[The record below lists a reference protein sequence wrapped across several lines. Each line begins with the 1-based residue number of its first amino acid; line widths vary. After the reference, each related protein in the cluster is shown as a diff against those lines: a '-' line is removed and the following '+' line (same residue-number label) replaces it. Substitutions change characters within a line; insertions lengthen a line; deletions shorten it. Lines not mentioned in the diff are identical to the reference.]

1 MATASLNP
9 GVANLDAKKE
19 RAMKR
24 WTLLLVAA
32 MLAMSAP
39 AFSPGPAFSEDKVV
53 HFSSINGQTGQSAAY
68 GSKVIEGVNL
78 AAKTINDAGGFN
90 DKCGTHYKLK
100 ITTGDMA
107 NSREQAVSLLRQ
119 AVSDASVLAVI
130 GPSPST
136 GYVPM
141 VPVAGQ
147 LKIAVIATGSAAP
160 IKEWNP
166 WAFRL
171 NTVSKV
177 AAPAVMRTLKGK
189 FDLKRVAL
197 IYDVT
202 QDGQRGEAELIR
214 NAAKDVGYEVAA
226 FEAFRAG
233 DNDFR
238 PQLSKIKAAKPD
250 WIGIYGATP
259 ELAKVVNQ
267 MAELGIKA
275 GMITGFGT
283 FNDPVAWDLTEG
295 RVKSGYSWSAYFA
308 LEDPARPEV
317 GKMVQ
322 AFKKEYGHDPTL
334 YSFYGWDAVHVFVE
348 AVRRACTATDR
359 EKFRQALNTIDNFAI
374 LSGNA
379 TFKNPPDGENL
390 TAAVIVNQTTGRGAF
405 EVVK

>member
-1 MATASLNP
+1 
-9 GVANLDAKKE
+9 
-19 RAMKR
+19 MKR
-24 WTLLLVAA
+24 FVLVALMVVA
-32 MLAMSAP
+32 VP
-39 AFSPGPAFSEDKVV
+39 AVAQEKVV

-78 AAKTINDAGGFN
+78 AAKAINDAGGVA
-90 DKCGTHYKLK
+90 DRCGGRYKVK
-100 ITTGDMA
+100 VTTGDMA

-119 AVSDASVLAVI
+119 AAADSTVLAVV

-147 LKIAVIATGSAAP
+147 LKIPVIATGSGAP

-171 NTVSKV
+171 NTTSKV
-177 AAPAVMRTLKGK
+177 AAPGMMKTLKSK
-189 FDLKRVAL
+189 LDIKHIAL

-214 NAAKDVGYEVAA
+214 NSAKEIGYDVVA

-238 PQLSKIKAAKPD
+238 PQLSKIKASKAD
-250 WIGIYGATP
+250 AIGIYGATP

-267 MAELGIKA
+267 MAELGVKA
-275 GMITGFGT
+275 EMITGFGT

-295 RVKSGYSWSAYFA
+295 RVKGGYSWSAYFA

-317 GKMVQ
+317 ARMVQ
-322 AFKKEYGHDPTL
+322 LYKKEYGHDPTL
-334 YSFYGWDAVHVFVE
+334 YSFYGWDAVHVYVE
-348 AVRRACTATDR
+348 AVKRACTPTDR
-359 EKFRQALNTIDNFAI
+359 DKFRQALNTIDSVPT
-374 LSGNA
+374 LSGKA

-390 TAAVIVNQTTGRGAF
+390 SAAVIVNQTTGRGTF
-405 EVVK
+405 EAIK

>member
-1 MATASLNP
+1 
-9 GVANLDAKKE
+9 
-19 RAMKR
+19 MKR
-24 WTLLLVAA
+24 CVVLFVIAA
-32 MLAMSAP
+32 LAVP
-39 AFSPGPAFSEDKVV
+39 AAVGSQEKVV
-53 HFSSINGQTGQSAAY
+53 HFSSINGQTGQSAPY

-78 AAKTINDAGGFN
+78 AAKTVNEAGGFA
-90 DKCGTHYKLK
+90 DKCGAHYRLNV
-100 ITTGDMA
+100 TTGDMA

-119 AVSDASVLAVI
+119 AAADPTILAVI

-147 LKIAVIATGSAAP
+147 LKIALIATGSAAP

-177 AAPAVMRTLKGK
+177 AVPSFMRTLKAK
-189 FDLKRVAL
+189 LDVKRMAL
-197 IYDVT
+197 IYDIT

-214 NAAKDVGYEVAA
+214 NSAKEIGYDLIA
-226 FEAFRAG
+226 FEAFRAN
-233 DNDFR
+233 DTDFR

-250 WIGIYGATP
+250 WIAVYGATP
-259 ELAKVVNQ
+259 ELAKIVNQ
-267 MAELGIKA
+267 MVELGVKA
-275 GMITGFGT
+275 EILTGFGT

-295 RVKSGYSWSAYFA
+295 RVKGGYSWSAYFA

-322 AFKKEYGHDPTL
+322 AYKKEFGHDPTL
-334 YSFYGWDAVHVFVE
+334 YSFYGWDALHVYVE
-348 AVRRACTATDR
+348 AVKRACTATDR
-359 EKFRQALNTIDNFAI
+359 QKFRDALNTIENFPV
-374 LSGNA
+374 LSGKA
-379 TFKNPPDGENL
+379 TFKNPPEGENL
-390 TAAVIVNQTTGRGAF
+390 TAAVIVNRTTGRGTF

>member
-1 MATASLNP
+1 
-9 GVANLDAKKE
+9 
-19 RAMKR
+19 MKHFV
-24 WTLLLVAA
+24 LAAFVVAA
-32 MLAMSAP
+32 TP
-39 AFSPGPAFSEDKVV
+39 AFAQESVV

-78 AAKTINDAGGFN
+78 AVKAVNDGGGFT
-90 DKCGTHYKLK
+90 DKCGAKYKVK
-100 ITTGDMA
+100 VTTGDMA

-119 AVSDASVLAVI
+119 AAGDSTVLGVI
-130 GPSPST
+130 APSPST

-141 VPVAGQ
+141 VPVAAQ
-147 LKIAVIATGSAAP
+147 LKVPIMSTGSAAP

-171 NTVSKV
+171 NTTSKA
-177 AAPAVMRTLKGK
+177 AAPGMMKALKAK
-189 FDLKRVAL
+189 FNFKTIAL

-214 NAAKDVGYEVAA
+214 NSAKEIGYDVAA

-238 PQLSKIKAAKPD
+238 PQLSKIKATKAE

-267 MAELGIKA
+267 MAELGLKA
-275 GMITGFGT
+275 SIVTGFGT

-295 RVKSGYSWSAYFA
+295 KVKGGYSWSAYFA
-308 LEDPARPEV
+308 LEDPSRAEIA
-317 GKMVQ
+317 KMVQ
-322 AFKKEYGHDPTL
+322 VYKKEYGHDPTL
-334 YSFYGWDAVHVFVE
+334 YSFYGWDALHVFVE
-348 AVRRACTATDR
+348 AAKRACTATDR
-359 EKFRQALNTIDNFAI
+359 EKFRQALNTIDNVPT
-374 LSGNA
+374 LSGKA

-390 TAAVIVNQTTGRGAF
+390 SAAVIVNQTTGRGTF
-405 EVVK
+405 EALK

>member
-1 MATASLNP
+1 
-9 GVANLDAKKE
+9 
-19 RAMKR
+19 MKR
-24 WTLLLVAA
+24 WIAPLVAA
-32 MLAMSAP
+32 IVALPVTAASQ
-39 AFSPGPAFSEDKVV
+39 EKIV
-53 HFSSINGQTGQSAAY
+53 HFASINAQTGQSAPY
-68 GSKVIEGVNL
+68 GGKVIEGVNL
-78 AAKTINDAGGFN
+78 AGKAINEAGGFT
-90 DKCGTHYKLK
+90 DRCGGKYKLK
-100 ITTGDMA
+100 ITTSDMA

-119 AVSDASVLAVI
+119 SAGDASVLAVV

-141 VPVAGQ
+141 VPVAAQ
-147 LKIAVIATGSAAP
+147 LKVPIIATGSAAP

-166 WAFRL
+166 WSFRI

-177 AAPAVMRTLKGK
+177 AVPSFMRTLESK
-189 FDLKRVAL
+189 FDVKRIAL

-202 QDGQRGEAELIR
+202 QDGQRGEAEFIR
-214 NAAKDVGYEVAA
+214 NAAKDIGYEVVA

-233 DNDFR
+233 DNDFG

-267 MAELGIKA
+267 MAGLGVKA
-275 GMITGFGT
+275 EMLTGFGT

-295 RVKSGYSWSAYFA
+295 KVKGGYSWSAYFA

-322 AFKKEYGHDPTL
+322 AYKKEYGHDPTL
-334 YSFYGWDAVHVFVE
+334 YSFYGWDAVHVYVE
-348 AVRRACTATDR
+348 AVKRACTNTDR
-359 EKFRQALNTIDNFAI
+359 EKFRDALNTIDNVPA
-374 LSGNA
+374 LSGKA
-379 TFKNPPDGENL
+379 TFKNPPEGENL
-390 TAAVIVNQTTGRGAF
+390 TAAVIVNRTTGRGTF

>member
-1 MATASLNP
+1 
-9 GVANLDAKKE
+9 
-19 RAMKR
+19 MKR
-24 WTLLLVAA
+24 FALVTLLFVAV
-32 MLAMSAP
+32 SAV
-39 AFSPGPAFSEDKVV
+39 AQEKAV

-78 AAKTINDAGGFN
+78 AAKVVNDAGGFA
-90 DKCGTHYKLK
+90 DRCGGKYKVTV
-100 ITTGDMA
+100 TTADMA

-119 AVSDASVLAVI
+119 AAADATVLAVV

-147 LKIAVIATGSAAP
+147 LKIPVIATGSAAP

-171 NTVSKV
+171 NTTSKA
-177 AAPAVMRTLKGK
+177 AAPGMMKTLTAK
-189 FDLKRVAL
+189 FGLKHVAL

-214 NAAKDVGYEVAA
+214 SSAKEIGYDVAA

-238 PQLSKIKAAKPD
+238 PQLSKIKATKAD

-275 GMITGFGT
+275 NILTGFGT
-283 FNDPVAWDLTEG
+283 FNDPVVWDLTEG
-295 RVKSGYSWSAYFA
+295 KVKGGYSWSAYFA
-308 LEDPARPEV
+308 LEDPARPEIA
-317 GKMVQ
+317 KMVQ
-322 AFKKEYGHDPTL
+322 LYKKEYGHDPTL
-334 YSFYGWDAVHVFVE
+334 YSFYGWDALNVYVE
-348 AVRRACTATDR
+348 AAKRACTATDR
-359 EKFRQALNTIDNFAI
+359 EKFRQALNAIDNFPT
-374 LSGNA
+374 LSGKA
-379 TFKNPPDGENL
+379 TYKNPPDGENL
-390 TAAVIVNQTTGRGAF
+390 SAAVIVNQTTGRGTF
-405 EVVK
+405 EALK

>member
-1 MATASLNP
+1 
-9 GVANLDAKKE
+9 
-19 RAMKR
+19 MKR
-24 WTLLLVAA
+24 FVLIALMVVAA
-32 MLAMSAP
+32 P
-39 AFSPGPAFSEDKVV
+39 AVAQDKVI

-78 AAKTINDAGGFN
+78 AAKVVNDAGGVA
-90 DKCGTHYKLK
+90 DRCGGRYKVK
-100 ITTGDMA
+100 VTTGDMA

-119 AVSDASVLAVI
+119 AAGDSTVLAVV

-147 LKIAVIATGSAAP
+147 LKIPVIATGSAAP

-171 NTVSKV
+171 NTTSKV
-177 AAPAVMRTLKGK
+177 AAPGMMKTLKGK
-189 FDLKRVAL
+189 LDIKHVAL

-214 NAAKDVGYEVAA
+214 NSAKEIGYEVVA

-238 PQLSKIKAAKPD
+238 PQLSKIKASKAD
-250 WIGIYGATP
+250 AIAIYGATP

-267 MAELGIKA
+267 MGELGIKA
-275 GMITGFGT
+275 NIVTGFGT
-283 FNDPVAWDLTEG
+283 FNDPVVWDLTEG
-295 RVKSGYSWSAYFA
+295 KVKGGYSWSAYFA
-308 LEDPARPEV
+308 LEDPARPEIA
-317 GKMVQ
+317 KMVQ
-322 AFKKEYGHDPTL
+322 LYKKEYGHDPTL
-334 YSFYGWDAVHVFVE
+334 YSFYGWDSLNVYVE
-348 AVRRACTATDR
+348 AAKRACTATDR
-359 EKFRQALNTIDNFAI
+359 EKFRQALNTIENFPT
-374 LSGNA
+374 LSGKA

-390 TAAVIVNQTTGRGAF
+390 SAAVIVNQTTGRGTF
-405 EVVK
+405 EALK

>member
-1 MATASLNP
+1 
-9 GVANLDAKKE
+9 
-19 RAMKR
+19 MKR
-24 WTLLLVAA
+24 FVLVALMVVA
-32 MLAMSAP
+32 VP
-39 AFSPGPAFSEDKVV
+39 AVAQEKVV

-78 AAKTINDAGGFN
+78 AAKAINDAGGVA
-90 DKCGTHYKLK
+90 DRCGGKYKVK
-100 ITTGDMA
+100 VTTGDMA

-119 AVSDASVLAVI
+119 AAADSTVLAVV

-147 LKIAVIATGSAAP
+147 LKIPVIATGSAAP

-166 WAFRL
+166 WSFRL
-171 NTVSKV
+171 NTTSKV
-177 AAPAVMRTLKGK
+177 AAPGMMKTLKAK
-189 FDLKRVAL
+189 LDIKHVAL

-214 NAAKDVGYEVAA
+214 NSAKEIGYDVVA

-238 PQLSKIKAAKPD
+238 PQLSKIKATKAD

-275 GMITGFGT
+275 NIVTGFGT
-283 FNDPVAWDLTEG
+283 FNDPVVWDLTEG
-295 RVKSGYSWSAYFA
+295 KVKGGYSWSAYFA
-308 LEDPARPEV
+308 LEDPARPDIA
-317 GKMVQ
+317 KMVQ
-322 AFKKEYGHDPTL
+322 IYKKEYGHDPTL
-334 YSFYGWDAVHVFVE
+334 YSFYGWDALNVYAE
-348 AVRRACTATDR
+348 AAKRACTATDR
-359 EKFRQALNTIDNFAI
+359 EKFRQALNTIDNFPT
-374 LSGNA
+374 LSGKA

-390 TAAVIVNQTTGRGAF
+390 SAAVIVNQTTGRGTF
-405 EVVK
+405 EALK

>member
-1 MATASLNP
+1 
-9 GVANLDAKKE
+9 
-19 RAMKR
+19 MKR
-24 WTLLLVAA
+24 WAA
-32 MLAMSAP
+32 LFVVTILALP
-39 AFSPGPAFSEDKVV
+39 AAAAAQEKVV
-53 HFSSINGQTGQSAAY
+53 HFSSINAQTGQSAPY
-68 GSKVIEGVNL
+68 GGKVIEGVNL
-78 AAKTINDAGGFN
+78 AGKAINEAGGFT
-90 DKCGTHYKLK
+90 DKCGGKYKLK
-100 ITTGDMA
+100 ITTSDMA

-119 AVSDASVLAVI
+119 AAGDASVLAVV

-147 LKIAVIATGSAAP
+147 LNIPIIATGSAAP

-166 WAFRL
+166 WSFRV

-177 AAPAVMRTLKGK
+177 AVPTFMRTLKAK
-189 FDLKRVAL
+189 FDIKRMAL

-202 QDGQRGEAELIR
+202 QDGQRGEAEFIR
-214 NAAKDVGYEVAA
+214 SAANEVGYDIVA

-238 PQLSKIKAAKPD
+238 PQLSKIKAVKPD

-275 GMITGFGT
+275 QMLTGFGT

-295 RVKSGYSWSAYFA
+295 KVKGGYSWSAYFA
-308 LEDPARPEV
+308 LADPARPEV
-317 GKMVQ
+317 GRMVQ
-322 AFKKEYGHDPTL
+322 AYKSEYGHDPTL
-334 YSFYGWDAVHVFVE
+334 YSFYGWDAVHVYVE
-348 AVRRACTATDR
+348 AVKRACTNTDR
-359 EKFRQALNTIDNFAI
+359 QRFRDALNTIDNFPI
-374 LSGNA
+374 LSGQA
-379 TFKNPPDGENL
+379 TFKNPPEGENM
-390 TAAVIVNQTTGRGAF
+390 TAAVIVNRTTGRGAF

>member
-1 MATASLNP
+1 
-9 GVANLDAKKE
+9 
-19 RAMKR
+19 MKR
-24 WTLLLVAA
+24 FVMAALLLVAA
-32 MLAMSAP
+32 P
-39 AFSPGPAFSEDKVV
+39 AAAQEKVV

-78 AAKTINDAGGFN
+78 AAKTINDAGGFA
-90 DKCGTHYKLK
+90 DRCGGKFK
-100 ITTGDMA
+100 VKVTTGDMA

-119 AVSDASVLAVI
+119 AAADATVLAVV

-147 LKIAVIATGSAAP
+147 LKIPVIATGSAAP

-166 WAFRL
+166 WSFRL
-171 NTVSKV
+171 NTTSKV
-177 AAPAVMRTLKGK
+177 AAPGMMKTLKTK
-189 FDLKRVAL
+189 FDLKHVAL

-214 NAAKDVGYEVAA
+214 NSAKEIGYDVVA

-238 PQLSKIKAAKPD
+238 PQLSKIKATKTD
-250 WIGIYGATP
+250 WIAIYGATP

-275 GMITGFGT
+275 NIVTGFGT
-283 FNDPVAWDLTEG
+283 FNDPVVWDLTEG
-295 RVKSGYSWSAYFA
+295 KVKGGYSWSAYFA
-308 LEDPARPEV
+308 LEDPARPEIA
-317 GKMVQ
+317 KMAQ
-322 AFKKEYGHDPTL
+322 LYKKEYGHDPTL
-334 YSFYGWDAVHVFVE
+334 YSFYGWDALNVYVE
-348 AVRRACTATDR
+348 AAKRACTATDR
-359 EKFRQALNTIDNFAI
+359 EKFRQALNTIDNVST
-374 LSGNA
+374 LSGKA

-390 TAAVIVNQTTGRGAF
+390 SAAVIVNQTTGRGTF
-405 EVVK
+405 EALK

>member
-1 MATASLNP
+1 
-9 GVANLDAKKE
+9 
-19 RAMKR
+19 MKR
-24 WTLLLVAA
+24 WMSLLAA
-32 MLAMSAP
+32 AIGALTVP
-39 AFSPGPAFSEDKVV
+39 AIAQDKVV

-78 AAKTINDAGGFN
+78 AAKTITEAGGFA
-90 DKCGTHYKLK
+90 DKCNNHYKLK

-119 AVSDASVLAVI
+119 AASDASVLAVI

-147 LKIAVIATGSAAP
+147 LKIPVIATGSAAP

-177 AAPAVMRTLKGK
+177 AAPAVMKSLKAK
-189 FDLKRVAL
+189 FDVKRVAL

-214 NAAKDVGYEVAA
+214 NSAKEVGYEVVA

-238 PQLSKIKAAKPD
+238 PQLSKIKAVKPD
-250 WIGIYGATP
+250 WIGVYGPTP
-259 ELAKVVNQ
+259 ELTKIVNQ

-295 RVKSGYSWSAYFA
+295 RVKGGYSWSAYFA

-317 GKMVQ
+317 GQMVQ
-322 AFKKEYGHDPTL
+322 AYKREYGHAPTL
-334 YSFYGWDAVHVFVE
+334 YSFYGWDALHVYVE
-348 AVRRACTATDR
+348 AAKRACTATDR
-359 EKFRQALNTIDNFAI
+359 DRFRQALNSIDNFPT
-374 LSGNA
+374 LSGKA

-390 TAAVIVNQTTGRGAF
+390 SAAVIVNQTTGRGIF
-405 EVVK
+405 EALK

>member
-1 MATASLNP
+1 
-9 GVANLDAKKE
+9 
-19 RAMKR
+19 MKR
-24 WTLLLVAA
+24 FVLVALMVVA
-32 MLAMSAP
+32 AP
-39 AFSPGPAFSEDKVV
+39 AVAQEKVV

-78 AAKTINDAGGFN
+78 AAKVVNDAGGVA
-90 DKCGTHYKLK
+90 DRCGGRYKVK
-100 ITTGDMA
+100 VTTGDMA

-119 AVSDASVLAVI
+119 AAGDSTVLAVV

-147 LKIAVIATGSAAP
+147 LKIPVIATGSAAP

-171 NTVSKV
+171 NTTSKV
-177 AAPAVMRTLKGK
+177 AAPGMMKTLKGK
-189 FDLKRVAL
+189 LDIKHVAL

-214 NAAKDVGYEVAA
+214 NSAKEIGYDVVA

-238 PQLSKIKAAKPD
+238 PQLSKIKASKAD
-250 WIGIYGATP
+250 AIAIYGATP

-267 MAELGIKA
+267 MGELGIKA
-275 GMITGFGT
+275 NIVTGFGT
-283 FNDPVAWDLTEG
+283 FNDPVVWDLTEG
-295 RVKSGYSWSAYFA
+295 KVKGGYSWSAYFA
-308 LEDPARPEV
+308 LEDPARPDIT
-317 GKMVQ
+317 KMVQ
-322 AFKKEYGHDPTL
+322 IYKKEYGHDPTL
-334 YSFYGWDAVHVFVE
+334 YSFYGWDALNVYVE
-348 AVRRACTATDR
+348 AAKRACTATDR
-359 EKFRQALNTIDNFAI
+359 EKFRQALNTIENFPT
-374 LSGNA
+374 LSGKA

-390 TAAVIVNQTTGRGAF
+390 SAAVIVNQTTGRGTF
-405 EVVK
+405 EALK

>member
-1 MATASLNP
+1 MT
-9 GVANLDAKKE
+9 
-19 RAMKR
+19 R
-24 WTLLLVAA
+24 WTPLLVATILS
-32 MLAMSAP
+32 MTAP
-39 AFSPGPAFSEDKVV
+39 AFSQDKVV

-78 AAKTINDAGGFN
+78 AAKAINDAGGFA
-90 DKCGTHYKLK
+90 DKCGARYKVK

-119 AVSDASVLAVI
+119 AAADASVLAVVA
-130 GPSPST
+130 PSPST

-147 LKIAVIATGSAAP
+147 LKIPIIATGSAAP

-177 AAPAVMRTLKGK
+177 AVPPLMRTLKAK
-189 FDLKRVAL
+189 FDVKRVA
-197 IYDVT
+197 
-202 QDGQRGEAELIR
+202 
-214 NAAKDVGYEVAA
+214 
-226 FEAFRAG
+226 
-233 DNDFR
+233 
-238 PQLSKIKAAKPD
+238 PQLSKIKAVKPD

-267 MAELGIKA
+267 MVELGVKA
-275 GMITGFGT
+275 EMITGFGT

-295 RVKSGYSWSAYFA
+295 RVKGGYSWSAYFA

-317 GKMVQ
+317 AKMVQ
-322 AFKKEYGHDPTL
+322 LYKKEYGHDPTL
-334 YSFYGWDAVHVFVE
+334 YSFYGWDAVHVYVE
-348 AVRRACTATDR
+348 AVKRACTPTDR
-359 EKFRQALNTIDNFAI
+359 DKFRQALNTIDNVPT
-374 LSGNA
+374 LSGKA

-390 TAAVIVNQTTGRGAF
+390 SAAVIVNQTTGRGTF
-405 EVVK
+405 EAVK

>member
-1 MATASLNP
+1 MDHSPPARRKGARPGRAASTRPPARPDQLDGQAGSAGGGGAAHVRRRLR
-9 GVANLDAKKE
+9 GVDRLAQAAWHLRRRGREGWDGRVQVDAVPKGGRQPRGKKE
-19 RAMKR
+19 SAMTR
-24 WTLLLVAA
+24 WTPLLVATILS
-32 MLAMSAP
+32 MTAP
-39 AFSPGPAFSEDKVV
+39 AFSQDKVV

-78 AAKTINDAGGFN
+78 AAKAINDAGGFA
-90 DKCGTHYKLK
+90 DKCGARYKVK

-119 AVSDASVLAVI
+119 AAADASVLAVVA
-130 GPSPST
+130 PSPST

-147 LKIAVIATGSAAP
+147 LKIPIIATGSAAP

-177 AAPAVMRTLKGK
+177 AVPPLMRTLKAK
-189 FDLKRVAL
+189 FDVKRVAMV
-197 IYDVT
+197 YDVT
-202 QDGQRGEAELIR
+202 QDGQRGEAELIK
-214 NAAKDVGYEVAA
+214 NTAKDVGYEVVA

-238 PQLSKIKAAKPD
+238 PQPPKIKAAKPD

-267 MAELGIKA
+267 MAELGVKA
-275 GMITGFGT
+275 EMITGFGT

-295 RVKSGYSWSAYFA
+295 RVKGGYSWSAYFA

-317 GKMVQ
+317 AKMVQ
-322 AFKKEYGHDPTL
+322 LYKKEYGHGP
-334 YSFYGWDAVHVFVE
+334 
-348 AVRRACTATDR
+348 AT
-359 EKFRQALNTIDNFAI
+359 
-374 LSGNA
+374 G
-379 TFKNPPDGENL
+379 PH
-390 TAAVIVNQTTGRGAF
+390 
-405 EVVK
+405 

>member
-1 MATASLNP
+1 
-9 GVANLDAKKE
+9 
-19 RAMKR
+19 MKR
-24 WTLLLVAA
+24 SMAHQARLVRPLLLAA
-32 MLAMSAP
+32 ALVLPALAIAQ
-39 AFSPGPAFSEDKVV
+39 EKVV
-53 HFSSINGQTGQSAAY
+53 HFSSINAQTGQSAPY

-78 AAKTINDAGGFN
+78 AGKAINEGGGFT

-100 ITTGDMA
+100 ITTQDMA

-119 AVSDASVLAVI
+119 ATSDPSMLAVV

-166 WAFRL
+166 WAFRI

-177 AAPAVMRTLKGK
+177 AVPTFMRTLKAK
-189 FDLKRVAL
+189 FDVKRVAV
-197 IYDVT
+197 IYDIT
-202 QDGQRGEAELIR
+202 QDGQRGEAEFVR
-214 NAAKDVGYEVAA
+214 NAAKDVGYDIVA
-226 FEAFRAG
+226 FEAFRVG

-238 PQLSKIKAAKPD
+238 PQLSKIKAVRPD
-250 WIGIYGATP
+250 WLGIYGATP

-267 MAELGIKA
+267 IAELGLKA
-275 GMITGFGT
+275 TIFTGFGT

-295 RVKSGYSWSAYFA
+295 RVKGGYSWSAYFA

-334 YSFYGWDAVHVFVE
+334 YSFYGWDAVHVYVE
-348 AVRRACTATDR
+348 AVKRACTPTDR
-359 EKFRQALNTIDNFAI
+359 QKFRDALNTIENFPV
-374 LSGNA
+374 LSGKA
-379 TFKNPPDGENL
+379 SFKNPPEGENM
-390 TAAVIVNQTTGRGAF
+390 TAAVIVNRTTGRGAF
-405 EVVK
+405 EVVR

>member
-1 MATASLNP
+1 
-9 GVANLDAKKE
+9 
-19 RAMKR
+19 MKR
-24 WTLLLVAA
+24 WMSLLAA
-32 MLAMSAP
+32 AIGALTVP
-39 AFSPGPAFSEDKVV
+39 AIAQDKVV

-78 AAKTINDAGGFN
+78 AAKTITEAGGFA
-90 DKCGTHYKLK
+90 DKCNNHYKLK

-119 AVSDASVLAVI
+119 AASDASVLAVI

-147 LKIAVIATGSAAP
+147 LKIPVIATGSAAP

-177 AAPAVMRTLKGK
+177 AAPAVMKSLKAK
-189 FDLKRVAL
+189 FDVKRVAL

-214 NAAKDVGYEVAA
+214 NSAKEVGYEVVA

-238 PQLSKIKAAKPD
+238 PQLSKIKAVKPD
-250 WIGIYGATP
+250 WIGVYGPTP
-259 ELAKVVNQ
+259 ELTKIVNQ

-295 RVKSGYSWSAYFA
+295 RVKGGYSWSAYFA

-317 GKMVQ
+317 GQMVQ
-322 AFKKEYGHDPTL
+322 AYKREYGHDPTL
-334 YSFYGWDAVHVFVE
+334 YSFYGWDALHVYVE
-348 AVRRACTATDR
+348 AAKRACTATDR
-359 EKFRQALNTIDNFAI
+359 DRFRQALNSIDNFLT
-374 LSGNA
+374 LSGKA

-390 TAAVIVNQTTGRGAF
+390 SAAVIVNQTTGRGIF
-405 EVVK
+405 EALK

>member
-1 MATASLNP
+1 
-9 GVANLDAKKE
+9 
-19 RAMKR
+19 MKR
-24 WTLLLVAA
+24 FVLVALMVVA
-32 MLAMSAP
+32 VP
-39 AFSPGPAFSEDKVV
+39 AVAQEKVV

-78 AAKTINDAGGFN
+78 AAKAINDAGGVA
-90 DKCGTHYKLK
+90 DRCGGRYKVK
-100 ITTGDMA
+100 VTTGDMA

-119 AVSDASVLAVI
+119 AAADSTVLAVV

-147 LKIAVIATGSAAP
+147 LKIPVIATGSGAP

-171 NTVSKV
+171 NTTSKV
-177 AAPAVMRTLKGK
+177 AAPGMMKTLKSK
-189 FDLKRVAL
+189 LDIKHIAL

-214 NAAKDVGYEVAA
+214 NSAKEIGYDVVA

-238 PQLSKIKAAKPD
+238 PQLSKIKASKAD
-250 WIGIYGATP
+250 AIGIYGATP

-275 GMITGFGT
+275 NIVTGFGT
-283 FNDPVAWDLTEG
+283 FNDPVVWDLTEG
-295 RVKSGYSWSAYFA
+295 KVKGGYSWSAYFA
-308 LEDPARPEV
+308 LEDPARPDIA
-317 GKMVQ
+317 KMVQ
-322 AFKKEYGHDPTL
+322 IYKKEYGHDPTL
-334 YSFYGWDAVHVFVE
+334 YSFYGWDALNVYVE
-348 AVRRACTATDR
+348 ATKRACTATDR
-359 EKFRQALNTIDNFAI
+359 EKFRQALNTIENFPT
-374 LSGNA
+374 LSGKA

-390 TAAVIVNQTTGRGAF
+390 SAAVIVNQTTGRGTF
-405 EVVK
+405 EALK

>member
-1 MATASLNP
+1 
-9 GVANLDAKKE
+9 
-19 RAMKR
+19 MKR
-24 WTLLLVAA
+24 VVLVAV
-32 MLAMSAP
+32 MLAA
-39 AFSPGPAFSEDKVV
+39 GPAVAQDKVV

-78 AAKTINDAGGFN
+78 AAKLIGDAGGFT
-90 DKCGTHYKLK
+90 DRCGGQYRVRV
-100 ITTGDMA
+100 TTGDMA

-119 AVSDASVLAVI
+119 AAADSTVLAVV

-147 LKIAVIATGSAAP
+147 LKIPIIATGSAAP
-160 IKEWNP
+160 IKEWNL
-166 WAFRL
+166 WSFRL
-171 NTVSKV
+171 NTTSKA
-177 AAPAVMRTLKGK
+177 AAPGMMRTLKAK
-189 FDLKRVAL
+189 FDIKHIAL

-214 NAAKDVGYEVAA
+214 NSAKEIGYDLVA

-238 PQLSKIKAAKPD
+238 PQLSKIKAANVD

-275 GMITGFGT
+275 NILTGFGT
-283 FNDPVAWDLTEG
+283 FNDPVVWDLTEG
-295 RVKSGYSWSAYFA
+295 KVKGGYSWSAYFA
-308 LEDPARPEV
+308 LEDPARPEIA
-317 GKMVQ
+317 KMVQ
-322 AFKKEYGHDPTL
+322 IYRKEYGHDPTL
-334 YSFYGWDAVHVFVE
+334 YSFYGWDALNVYVE
-348 AVRRACTATDR
+348 AAKRACIATDR
-359 EKFRQALNTIDNFAI
+359 EKFRQALNTIENVPT
-374 LSGNA
+374 LSGKA

-390 TAAVIVNQTTGRGAF
+390 SAAVIVNQTTGRGTF
-405 EVVK
+405 EVLK